1 MADWNDIKRA
11 FEREMNKKEEDFF
24 SNEERLLQCIAKY
37 LGQDKDVS
45 VVKGYQTEEVLE
57 FLQKPIGDI
66 KNLLGGGWKEMDDAA
81 IETLIYSLAK
91 KVKKSADFLG

>member
-24 SNEERLLQCIAKY
+24 STEERLLQCIAKH

-57 FLQKPIGDI
+57 FLQKPVGDI
-66 KNLLGGGWKEMDDAA
+66 KNLLSGEWKEMDDAA